1 MPFYTSM
8 APDFVYTSMAQVW
21 PQKMGKPDLKIFL
34 RKRLNYRT
42 KNREFLNSY
51 SLKNVLVSYMVH
63 RLADRGGGFYR
74 FQLPLPRTFTTST
87 ASASTYLVKT
97 N

>member
-1 MPFYTSM
+1 M

-21 PQKMGKPDLKIFL
+21 SQKMGKPHLKIFL

-51 SLKNVLVSYMVH
+51 NFKNELVSYVVH
-63 RLADRGGGFYR
+63 CLVDRNGGFYR
-74 FQLPLPRTFTTST
+74 FQLPLPRKFATST